1 MKTRSIEEIITDIK
15 RLDPWSIHDKTS
27 FLLNGDIYTALACYG
42 GGISVW
48 KGTLNNNYGPN
59 TLYKDKEEL
68 VAWII
73 ENQNNIG

>member
-1 MKTRSIEEIITDIK
+1 MGKRSIEELIEDIK
-15 RLDPWSIHDKTS
+15 TLDPWSIHDKTS
-27 FLLNGDIYTALACYG
+27 FLLHGDIYTALACYG

-48 KGTLNNNYGPN
+48 KGTLNNNYGTN